1 MANSSALPFR
11 AGSPGGNLCILPKIP
26 RRLGMTKENCN
37 KWRNPFTDSRSTA
50 GKRVAKMKIMKKVK
64 CLQIVAVFQ
73 IMTYVI
79 SDAFFE

>member
-1 MANSSALPFR
+1 
-11 AGSPGGNLCILPKIP
+11 
-26 RRLGMTKENCN
+26 MTKENCN
-37 KWRNPFTDSRSTA
+37 KCRNPFTDSRSTA
-50 GKRVAKMKIMKKVK
+50 GKRVAKMKTMKKVK